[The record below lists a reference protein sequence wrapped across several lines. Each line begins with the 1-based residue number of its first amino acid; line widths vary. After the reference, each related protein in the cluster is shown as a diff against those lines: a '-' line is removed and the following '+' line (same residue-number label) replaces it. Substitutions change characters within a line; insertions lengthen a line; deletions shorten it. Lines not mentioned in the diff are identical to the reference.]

1 MNRIKQVLIEKGI
14 KQTWLSE
21 KLGKSYAIINDYTA
35 NRRQPRLETF
45 YRIAEILQ
53 VDIKDLIVS
62 NPKKK

>member
-21 KLGKSYAIINDYTA
+21 KLGKSYAIINDYTS
-35 NRRQPRLETF
+35 NGRQPRLETF
-45 YRIAEILQ
+45 YKIAEILQ